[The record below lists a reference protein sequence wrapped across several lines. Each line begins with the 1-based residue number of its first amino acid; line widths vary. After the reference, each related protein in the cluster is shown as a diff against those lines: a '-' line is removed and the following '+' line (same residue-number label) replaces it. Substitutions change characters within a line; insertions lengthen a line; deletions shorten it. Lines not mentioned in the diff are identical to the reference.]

1 MNIARVKQKLNI
13 EDDLV
18 EGCPSPSISLVSP
31 ISSPSFGVDQKPNHS
46 DRSSQPAPGTASEE
60 SKQEKKTKKEVE
72 VSGHE
77 AVRRQMRK
85 VTEEVRDEYHFFRSL
100 ACKMDVQEGVM
111 DLLEKKL
118 FESTPARPFFVR
130 SLYEYIREEKGID
143 NRLDIHFR
151 ARLPLVFEIVICVQ
165 YYDNQILDGKA
176 AVKNR
181 QQINSNKRKAYR
193 LKQLLYEYILCRFPS
208 AINKE
213 IKNSLDRVFLYVDLG
228 QKMELNFNH
237 THFLLNPETK
247 NVHLKDFTINYLN
260 KIDADDSE
268 KLDEKDRLISENIKN
283 AFKDFDIKET
293 FFDNLQIANEIS
305 RYTASVAELP
315 EVKAYKEI
323 FPEDYWF
330 LKLYFQRISLTSGAL
345 YYFATQLT
353 LDLLGISGETRSTVL
368 LFSRYFGLT
377 RQLVNDN
384 KDNVPSYFNETTNAK
399 INKDAFSDLR
409 NGNITLPVYL
419 LWVFR
424 KRNGFLSFLFKHSKT
439 IFKKGFPKIVEK
451 TLFQAFTQSYS
462 IYISLSISKDFAACA
477 SLQLNSENPYFG
489 NLDYMTRGLAGYN
502 KYYRHFYKEA
512 TYARYKKV
520 KYQVRINVTQPHHR
534 KFRLGI
540 EQQINYAKE
549 NNNVSLFLEKSTPT
563 DCSPS
568 VLNKFWFYPFSRVQ
582 PSRLKITEFF
592 LCQCYRVLIQWKN
605 LRLIP

>member
-13 EDDLV
+13 EDDLG
-18 EGCPSPSISLVSP
+18 EGCPASSISLVSS
-31 ISSPSFGVDQKPNHS
+31 ISSPHFGVGQKPNHS
-46 DRSSQPAPGTASEE
+46 DLSSQPAPGTTSAE
-60 SKQEKKTKKEVE
+60 SKQEKKVKEE

-85 VTEEVRDEYHFFRSL
+85 VTEEVRHEYHFFRSL
-100 ACKMDVQEGVM
+100 ACKMDVQEGVLE
-111 DLLEKKL
+111 LLEKKL

-130 SLYEYIREEKGID
+130 SLYQYIREEKGID

-176 AVKNR
+176 AVKSK
-181 QQINSNKRKAYR
+181 QQINRNKRKAYR
-193 LKQLLYEYILCRFPS
+193 LKQLLYEYIICRFPS
-208 AINKE
+208 AISKE
-213 IKNSLDRVFLYVDLG
+213 IKNSLDRVFLFVDLG
-228 QKMELNFNH
+228 QKMELDFNH
-237 THFLLNPETK
+237 AHFLLNPEIK
-247 NVHLKDFTINYLN
+247 NVHLKDFVIDYLS
-260 KIDADDSE
+260 KIDSNNL
-268 KLDEKDRLISENIKN
+268 KNLDEKELLIRDNLKN
-283 AFKDFDIKET
+283 AFSEFNNRET
-293 FFDNLQIANEIS
+293 FFDNFQIANEIS
-305 RYTASVAELP
+305 RYTASIAELP

-368 LFSRYFGLT
+368 LFARYFGLA
-377 RQLVNDN
+377 RQIVNDN

-399 INKDAFSDLR
+399 VCKDAFSDLR

-424 KRNGFLSFLFKHSKT
+424 EKNGFLSFLFKHSKT

-451 TLFQAFTQSYS
+451 TLFQAFTQSFS
-462 IYISLSISKDFAACA
+462 IYISLSISKDFAAYA
-477 SLQLNSENPYFG
+477 SLQLNSENPYFK
-489 NLDYMTRGLAGYN
+489 NLDYMSRGLAGYN
-502 KYYRHFYKEA
+502 KYYRHFYKEK
-512 TYARYKKV
+512 TYATYKKV
-520 KYQVRINVTQPHHR
+520 KYQIGVNGTLNHQR

-540 EQQINYAKE
+540 EQQIHYVKE
-549 NNNVSLFLEKSTPT
+549 NNNVSWFLEKSTIN
-563 DCSPS
+563 DCSSS
-568 VLNKFWFYPFSRVQ
+568 VLKKSWFYPFSKVQ
-582 PSRLKITEFF
+582 PSRLKITEFL